1 LASGDHLTEEE
12 LSWCDFQQEKEATKI
27 VWRVGFRSRTQ
38 MPLFMLWK
46 EWRTADGEADFEK
59 IKLILD
65 WP

>member
-46 EWRTADGEADFEK
+46 EWRTGFEK